1 MQTPARGRAGS
12 ADTAGR
18 DLAAAWEGWW
28 AGLDGTPGEI
38 VWDAA
43 PGDLA
48 ADLPRFAAAF
58 GRVLPLVD
66 FGCGDGRQTR
76 YLARHF
82 SPVVGTD
89 LAPAAIGRARGTGPP
104 PGVGYRILDAVDGDA
119 AAGLHAEL
127 GDANVYVRGVL
138 QTLPAAAR
146 PDAIQTI
153 AILLGTTGTLFA
165 KELPPQAAGY
175 FAGLAA
181 RYGMPQAL
189 ARVMRQIPPGQ
200 ISENELKALLPAELA
215 LPAALTHKWPA
226 LTSLEGTP
234 AYNVGRAYA
243 AFAADIGDGTHTVPD
258 FADAVGRHEVI
269 AAIDRSAASG
279 ERVKA

>member
-48 ADLPRFAAAF
+48 AD
-58 GRVLPLVD
+58 
-66 FGCGDGRQTR
+66 
-76 YLARHF
+76 LARHF

-258 FADAVGRHEVI
+258 FADAVRRHEVI
-269 AAIDRSAASG
+269 AAIERSAASG